1 MAKVENSLPIHL
13 LDEVEKIIFG
23 WFDEFEERGINAF
36 YKDNALYISPLQQS
50 EQDLYDDIIH
60 EVAHSLEGPHGY
72 HLYADEKLKKD
83 KFGRSSRVVELQ
95 DAYVL
100 QRDVGYV
107 YCERKRLFQIG
118 LDSRLASNYHAGLLQ
133 QVEIKREEELS
144 LPD

>member
-1 MAKVENSLPIHL
+1 MEKNPEMSAGLAWFQGTI
-13 LDEVEKIIFG
+13 DE
-23 WFDEFEERGINAF
+23 
-36 YKDNALYISPLQQS
+36 
-50 EQDLYDDIIH
+50 H
-60 EVAHSLEGPHGY
+60 
-72 HLYADEKLKKD
+72 DEKLKKD